1 MPRFCL
7 HKNLHYHF
15 NSQLGFFHLAWPFES
30 REIGGFLLSSLRSLG
45 SSSFSSTP
53 TSNLAVGPFYYCE
66 KNETKRE
73 KYHLKP

>member
-7 HKNLHYHF
+7 HF
-15 NSQLGFFHLAWPFES
+15 NSQLGFFYLAWPFES
-30 REIGGFLLSSLRSLG
+30 REIGGFLLCSLG

-53 TSNLAVGPFYYCE
+53 ISNLAVGLFYYCE